1 LDKYARAVFLSTIPK
16 RAAVAERPP
25 VLVTPE
31 GISNLGPW
39 IARRAEKGVNDLGR
53 KGAPP
58 WEAVASLAALCAF
71 EAQKQSAKL
80 SQSARL
86 ELEHINFPTSE
97 VLKWLDLQ

>member
-1 LDKYARAVFLSTIPK
+1 MKSRSFSESHSIPYNKFRALGFLEAP
-16 RAAVAERPP
+16 
-25 VLVTPE
+25 
-31 GISNLGPW
+31 
-39 IARRAEKGVNDLGR
+39 LGR